1 MKNDIRFKSLTHSD
15 ISTIILLM
23 QNFYA
28 IDNYPIDTE
37 KSKLLFKTFIENE
50 TLGKSWLIYHN
61 NEVVGYVILTFIFSF
76 EYGGTIAFLD
86 ELYLSEKA
94 RGKGIG
100 KAALQFIQTEAL
112 KLKLKIIYLEVEE
125 HNENAQK
132 LYIAHDFA
140 VHHRKLM
147 KYIVK

>member
-1 MKNDIRFKSLTHSD
+1 MENDIRFESLTHSD
-15 ISTIILLM
+15 IDTIVLLM
-23 QNFYA
+23 QDFYA
-28 IDNYPIDTE
+28 IDNYHIDTE

-50 TLGKSWLIYHN
+50 SLGKSWLIYHN
-61 NEVVGYVILTFIFSF
+61 REVVGYVILTFVFSF

-112 KLKLKIIYLEVEE
+112 KLKLKIIYLEVEGL
-125 HNENAQK
+125 NENAQK